1 MRKLEQKQ
9 KHRSSKVTNQSQFPR
24 RFWAPLILLVVVTG
38 IYFPSIEN
46 GFLYDDYEVIL
57 SHPPIQSIEDV
68 GHVFTERHFPTLPY
82 YRPVVRFSLLL
93 QRAIHGDQP
102 QPFHAFNVLL
112 MGVAAVLA
120 YGLLRLPI
128 FNLEPLPALIASF
141 LFALHPVASSCV
153 YPIASGRETL
163 MPGVFILLAIYCY
176 LRNGLYWR
184 LGAML
189 AFALALFSKEQAVVT
204 LVIFV
209 LADFFRISASPSP
222 SNIFRRMGNYLPE
235 VIICT
240 VYLLIRHS
248 LFGGEEYVFGNL
260 TTFVLSFLYALQ
272 VFITP
277 FAKLIYEPPVEI
289 WLTPWRLV
297 ISCTT
302 ILWIFVRLL
311 KLPSSIRPMLYFWL
325 AWFFCMLLPTANL
338 LQQEAPF
345 AERYVFLAGLGPA
358 FLTASA
364 FKTYE
369 KSKYLLIWKCSLT
382 LVILVFAALTFHRS
396 TYFQD
401 YEIFCRNWLST
412 NPKSPNAHNSMAV
425 VLTMEGK
432 LEEAGL
438 HYKEAIKLIP
448 DSAETYN
455 NLASLRIQQ
464 GDNLAAS
471 DLLQKALS
479 LDPNSSSIYNNLAT
493 LFLSQGKTEEAIPAF
508 SRAID
513 LNPDHFQAHAN
524 LANALAHQGKISQA
538 LMHYREALRINPD
551 WPQVANRLAWILAT
565 HTNSH
570 FRQGKESVQ
579 LSEQA
584 CQATDYSNPLFLD
597 TLAAA
602 YAEVGQFERALET
615 AELAKNIAASKELF
629 NLTIQIQERIL
640 AYLKHRPIRY
650 STIQWRSIRTPM
662 ATY

>member
-1 MRKLEQKQ
+1 M
-9 KHRSSKVTNQSQFPR
+9 
-24 RFWAPLILLVVVTG
+24 
-38 IYFPSIEN
+38 
-46 GFLYDDYEVIL
+46 
-57 SHPPIQSIEDV
+57 
-68 GHVFTERHFPTLPY
+68 
-82 YRPVVRFSLLL
+82 
-93 QRAIHGDQP
+93 
-102 QPFHAFNVLL
+102 
-112 MGVAAVLA
+112 LA

-128 FNLEPLPALIASF
+128 FSLEPLPALMASF

-176 LRNGLYWR
+176 LRNGLHWR
-184 LGAML
+184 LGAVL

-204 LVIFV
+204 IVIFV
-209 LADFFRISASPSP
+209 LADFFRISESS
-222 SNIFRRMGNYLPE
+222 SSLNIFRRIGHYLPE
-235 VIICT
+235 VTICT
-240 VYLLIRHS
+240 VYFLIRHS
-248 LFGGEEYVFGNL
+248 LFGGEEYSFGSL
-260 TTFVLSFLYALQ
+260 TNFVLSFLYALQ

-277 FAKLIYEPPVEI
+277 FTKLIYEPSAEI
-289 WLTPWRLV
+289 WLIPWRLV
-297 ISCTT
+297 ITCTIT
-302 ILWIFVRLL
+302 LWTFNRLL
-311 KLPSSIRPMLYFWL
+311 KLSPSIRPMLYFWL
-325 AWFFCMLLPTANL
+325 TWFLCMLLPTANL

-358 FLTASA
+358 FLIISA
-364 FKTYE
+364 FKSNE
-369 KSKYLLIWKCSLT
+369 KSKNLLIWKGCFT
-382 LVILVFAALTFHRS
+382 LVVLVFAALTFHRS

-401 YEIFCRNWLST
+401 YESFCRNWLST
-412 NPKSPNAHNSMAV
+412 DPRCPNAHNSMAV

-432 LEEAGL
+432 LEEAAL
-438 HYKEAIKLIP
+438 HYKKAIKLIP
-448 DSAETYN
+448 DSAETYS
-455 NLASLRIQQ
+455 NLAGLRIQQ

-479 LDPNSSSIYNNLAT
+479 LDPNSSSTYNNLAT

-513 LNPDHFQAHAN
+513 LNPDDFQAHAN
-524 LANALAHQGKISQA
+524 LANALAHQAKIPQA

-570 FRQGKESVQ
+570 FRLGKESVQ
-579 LSEQA
+579 LAEQA

-602 YAEVGQFERALET
+602 YAEVGQFDRALET
-615 AELAKNIAASKELF
+615 AQLAKKVAASKELF
-629 NLTIQIQERIL
+629 DLTIQIQERIL
-640 AYLKHRPIRY
+640 AYRKHRPVRY